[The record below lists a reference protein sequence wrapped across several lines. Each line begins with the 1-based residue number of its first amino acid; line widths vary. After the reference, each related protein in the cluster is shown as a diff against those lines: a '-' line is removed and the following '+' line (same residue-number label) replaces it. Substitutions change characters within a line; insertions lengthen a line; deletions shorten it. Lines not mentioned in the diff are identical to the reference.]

1 VPAADDDLSLNSW
14 AVLALLVDDGPQH
27 GFALA
32 RTLDRGTDLGRV
44 WSVSRPLVYRALEQ
58 LTRRGLAVAGTAE
71 PSPSGPSRQ
80 EHAAT
85 PAGVAALE
93 RWRSAPVRHLRDVR
107 PTLVLKLTLGRRAGR
122 DLGPLLA
129 AQRAV
134 LADLAAE
141 RGPVDTGAGNPR
153 LVVDV
158 WRDELAH
165 AADRTLAR
173 LQEGG

>member
-1 VPAADDDLSLNSW
+1 MDEELNLNAW

-32 RTLDRGTDLGRV
+32 RTLARGTDLGRV
-44 WSVSRPLVYRALEQ
+44 WSVSRPLVYRALDQ
-58 LTRRGLAVAGTAE
+58 LSARGLAEAGSSE
-71 PSPSGPSRQ
+71 PSPQGPARQ
-80 EHAAT
+80 AHAAT
-85 PAGVAALE
+85 RAGAEAVA
-93 RWRSAPVRHLRDVR
+93 RWRAEPVAHLRDVR
-107 PTLVLKLTLGRRAGR
+107 PTLILKLTLGRRAGL

-134 LADLAAE
+134 LATLAAE
-141 RGPVDTGAGNPR
+141 RGPVDTGPGNPR

-158 WRDELAH
+158 WRDELAR

-173 LQEGG
+173 LQEDRG